1 MSRKALVVPL
11 ALALAACA
19 SSPQPAGSNAAS
31 RPAPT
36 SSGAGP
42 APLTSGAE
50 TVPISYGT
58 GPASGNATSAPAAT
72 RPSATAAGWAVSI
85 IGTPFALA
93 FKTVVCGAS
102 LVVAAPIAGILALG
116 ADSSEGYQ
124 ALGDGIAQ
132 NCGPPYVVSPYA
144 AS

>member
-19 SSPQPAGSNAAS
+19 SSPQPAGSNGGSA
-31 RPAPT
+31 PAPT
-36 SSGAGP
+36 SAGAP
-42 APLTSGAE
+42 HAPMTSGAE
-50 TVPISYGT
+50 TVPISYGA
-58 GPASGNATSAPAAT
+58 GPATGNAASAPAAK
-72 RPSATAAGWAVSI
+72 RASPTAAGWAVSI

-93 FKTVVCGAS
+93 FKTVVCGAT
-102 LVVAAPIAGILALG
+102 LVVAAPVAGMLALG
-116 ADSSEGYQ
+116 SDASEGYQ

-144 AS
+144 G